1 MNVLVGVT
9 GSIAAYKAA
18 EVVSSLRKAGV
29 NVTVVMTESATHL
42 VGPATFRSLTGNQVR
57 VGLWEEVTGKP
68 IHIAMAVEQD
78 VVAVVPAT
86 ANIIGK
92 VANGICDDLLS
103 TVLISTRAPVLVAPA
118 MNENMYLNPVV
129 QENIDKLKARG
140 YIFIEPER
148 GWLACGVEGVG
159 RLADPAAIVKAIL
172 YAGEAADKASG
183 RAGEAPG
190 RVEGGAGGTS
200 GRNAAGRNADLA
212 GRKVVITGGPTREP
226 VDAVRFISNRSSGKM
241 AVALAEA
248 AKRRGAE
255 TVLISG
261 PRSVPAPE
269 GVRVVEIETAGEMKK
284 AIEDEWQDADCVVMA
299 AAVCDFR
306 PDAVHDGK
314 LKRGSSLN
322 LALVST
328 EDIIAGLSRDKGG
341 RVVIGF
347 ALETENEIEA
357 GKAKLKKKNLDVVF
371 VNNPRRDGCD
381 FGSDTNAGYLIGGNG
396 KVEEIGLVSKV
407 DLADRILDSA
417 SALLS

>member
-1 MNVLVGVT
+1 MNVLVGIT

-29 NVTVVMTESATHL
+29 NVSVVMTESATHL
-42 VGPATFRSLTGNQVR
+42 IGPATLRSLSGNPVR

-68 IHIAMAVEQD
+68 IHIAMAVEHD

-118 MNENMYLNPVV
+118 MNENMYLNPLV
-129 QENIDKLKARG
+129 QDNISRLKSMG
-140 YIFIEPER
+140 YVFIEPER

-159 RLADPAAIVKAIL
+159 RLADPSAIVKAIL
-172 YAGEAADKASG
+172 DAGLAAGKAEAV
-183 RAGEAPG
+183 AGAA
-190 RVEGGAGGTS
+190 AGGP
-200 GRNAAGRNADLA
+200 GADLS
-212 GRKVVITGGPTREP
+212 GKKFVITGGPTREP
-226 VDAVRFISNRSSGKM
+226 LDAVRFISNRSSGKM

-248 AKRRGAE
+248 ARRRGAD

-261 PRSVPAPE
+261 PRSVPAPRDI
-269 GVRVVEIETAGEMKK
+269 RVVDVETSRDMQR
-284 AIEDEWQDADCVVMA
+284 AIENEWEDSDCLVMA

-314 LKRGSSLN
+314 LRRGKSLG
-322 LALVST
+322 LTLVST
-328 EDIIAGLSRDKGG
+328 EDIVGNLARRKGG
-341 RVVIGF
+341 RIVVGF
-347 ALETENEIEA
+347 ALETENEVEA
-357 GKAKLKKKNLDVVF
+357 GKAKLSKKNLDLIF

-381 FGSDTNAGYLIGGNG
+381 FGSDYNAGYLIGGNG
-396 KVEEIGLVSKV
+396 KVEEVGLVTKAE
-407 DLADRILDSA
+407 LAERILDSA
-417 SALLS
+417 SALLP